1 MNGRRSSYGRSNPHH
16 NSREPGLVHDISSGP
31 NVNGIPLGQ
40 GPLMQDDGPQI
51 LPPRRA
57 CQKPRGE
64 NAPYLSQSKEK
75 DLPTL
80 PQPVQYYERATS
92 IHQGALLS
100 RGHGSSLG
108 AGPERI
114 TKYIQSYSRE
124 SQSSFRFISEAQMA
138 ALWGAILSV
147 FRQILS
153 QYGETHV
160 ESAPAQNTNDLIES
174 YPRGMRL
181 FLILLS
187 GALPYVVVSVP
198 PDGGILSRVSR

>member
-1 MNGRRSSYGRSNPHH
+1 MVAEVVMADRILTR
-16 NSREPGLVHDISSGP
+16 NSHEPGLVYDISSGP
-31 NVNGIPLGQ
+31 NFNGVLLEQ
-40 GPLMQDDGPQI
+40 GPLMQDGGPQTP
-51 LPPRRA
+51 PPRRA
-57 CQKPRGE
+57 CQKLHGE
-64 NAPYLSQSKEK
+64 NVPFLSQSKEK
-75 DLPTL
+75 DLPAF

-114 TKYIQSYSRE
+114 TKRIQSYSRE
-124 SQSSFRFISEAQMA
+124 SQSSFQFISEAQMA
-138 ALWGAILSV
+138 AFWEAILSV

-153 QYGETHV
+153 QYGESHV
-160 ESAPAQNTNDLIES
+160 DSAPAQNTNDLIES